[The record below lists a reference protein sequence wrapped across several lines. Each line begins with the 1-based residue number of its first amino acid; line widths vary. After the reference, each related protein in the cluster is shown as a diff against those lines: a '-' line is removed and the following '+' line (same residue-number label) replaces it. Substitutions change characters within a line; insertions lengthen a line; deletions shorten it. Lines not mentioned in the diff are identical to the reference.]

1 MAGLSFRALLELLA
15 LLLPAALLS
24 VFLGTSTVRANTLE
38 KPVNADDTGAW
49 MQLQLVREANNG

>member
-24 VFLGTSTVRANTLE
+24 VFLGTSTARANTLE

>member
-1 MAGLSFRALLELLA
+1 MAGLSFRALLKLLA

-24 VFLGTSTVRANTLE
+24 VFLGTSTARANTLE
-38 KPVNADDTGAW
+38 KPANADDTGAW

>member
-1 MAGLSFRALLELLA
+1 MAGLSFRAFFKLLA

-24 VFLGTSTVRANTLE
+24 VFLGTSTARANTLE
-38 KPVNADDTGAW
+38 KAVNADDTGAR

>member
-24 VFLGTSTVRANTLE
+24 VFLQTSTARANTLE
-38 KPVNADDTGAW
+38 KPVNADDTGAR

>member
-1 MAGLSFRALLELLA
+1 MAGLSFRAFFKLLA

-24 VFLGTSTVRANTLE
+24 VFLGTSTARANTLE
-38 KPVNADDTGAW
+38 KAVNAGDTGAR